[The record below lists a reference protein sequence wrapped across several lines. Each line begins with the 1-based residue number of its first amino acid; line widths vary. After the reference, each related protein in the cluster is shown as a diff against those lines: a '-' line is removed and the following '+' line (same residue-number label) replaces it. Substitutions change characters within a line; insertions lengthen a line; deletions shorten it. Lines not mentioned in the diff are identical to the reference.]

1 MQETSV
7 GWSATGVT
15 PIHELR
21 QGPTLTEYPR
31 AKSPADERVTG
42 GHREVVG
49 AGAVERSA
57 DFGEGVDDQV
67 GDPDEREQQ
76 RELFVWIERRK
87 LCADRDQRELEQRP
101 QRDDRHE
108 VRACQRAIHDPR
120 LRAEQ
125 RRAGEAVEVEARE
138 EHPVR
143 DDLVEQRLRREGG
156 GEVVAFAGRELR
168 AEKEAHRAREG
179 DEAATPADHV
189 RDADAPLGVFAPQPR
204 TS

>member
-31 AKSPADERVTG
+31 AKSP
-42 GHREVVG
+42 
-49 AGAVERSA
+49 
-57 DFGEGVDDQV
+57 
-67 GDPDEREQQ
+67 
-76 RELFVWIERRK
+76 
-87 LCADRDQRELEQRP
+87 
-101 QRDDRHE
+101 
-108 VRACQRAIHDPR
+108 
-120 LRAEQ
+120 
-125 RRAGEAVEVEARE
+125 
-138 EHPVR
+138 
-143 DDLVEQRLRREGG
+143 
-156 GEVVAFAGRELR
+156 GRELR

-204 TS
+204 TR